1 MKHENIV
8 RLYDAVEKD
17 EKLYL
22 ILEYCP
28 GGDMRNYIKAMK
40 EDVLYLDYQEVSFRT
55 FFILKFQ
62 KL

>member
-28 GGDMRNYIKAMK
+28 GGDMRNYIKVMK
-40 EDVLYLDYQEVSFRT
+40 EDVSYLDYQEVTFSF
-55 FFILKFQ
+55 
-62 KL
+62 